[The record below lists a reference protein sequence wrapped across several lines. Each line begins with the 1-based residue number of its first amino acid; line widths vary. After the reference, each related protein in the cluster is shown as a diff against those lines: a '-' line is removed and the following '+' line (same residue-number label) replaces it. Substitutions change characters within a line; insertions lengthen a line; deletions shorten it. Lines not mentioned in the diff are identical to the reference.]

1 MDDGL
6 GLLGVDGMR
15 QHRVGLDRRFGAER
29 LGEVRSV
36 PEGWILSGEP
46 PSSARPGAN
55 PRLA

>member
-1 MDDGL
+1 
-6 GLLGVDGMR
+6 MR